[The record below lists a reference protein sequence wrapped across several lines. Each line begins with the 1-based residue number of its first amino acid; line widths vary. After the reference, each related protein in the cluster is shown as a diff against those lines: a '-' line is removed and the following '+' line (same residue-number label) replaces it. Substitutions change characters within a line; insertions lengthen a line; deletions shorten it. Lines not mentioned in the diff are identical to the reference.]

1 MTMYA
6 KRTSVPV
13 DQTRLEI
20 EKTLTRYGASSFGS
34 YTEPDRAVIMFEA
47 KDRRLRFDL
56 PLPKGE
62 GASEAKLRR
71 SKWRAL
77 LLCIKAKL
85 EAVESHIETFEE
97 AFLAHVIM
105 PDGQTVAQHAAPRIA
120 QAYKGGEVGPL
131 LPGPS
136 TKK

>member
-1 MTMYA
+1 MVYA
-6 KRTSVPV
+6 QRTSVSV
-13 DQTRLEI
+13 EQTRLDI
-20 EKTLTRYGASSFGS
+20 EKMLAKYGASSFGS
-34 YTEPDRAVIMFEA
+34 YTEPERAVIMFEA

-56 PLPKGE
+56 PLPKGD
-62 GASEAKLRR
+62 GTTEAKLRR

-77 LLCIKAKL
+77 LLCIRAKL
-85 EAVESHIETFEE
+85 EAVESRIETFEE

-105 PDGQTVAQHAAPRIA
+105 PDGKTVAEHAMPRIA